1 MAVEIELKL
10 SCAPEHLNKLKRHP
24 LLRSL
29 SIARATTQKLYSVY
43 YDTPDL
49 QLRDH
54 AMALRLRRVGKQWLQ
69 TLKGGGGVQAGLH
82 QRHEWE
88 MPVAGEKLDLDSLK
102 ASGGQLPEGAFR
114 KLRPVFVTD
123 FSRSVR
129 LLKFEGAEIELGLD
143 SGEIR
148 AGKKKHL
155 ISELELELKAGE
167 PEQLFKLALALSEIV
182 PLAVENTSK
191 AEYGYR
197 LFSGEQPQPRKASLP
212 QVSEGQT
219 IASALQG
226 MVAACLL
233 QVQANVPGA
242 IESSDEEY
250 LHQVRVGLRRLRVA
264 LATAAA
270 FRADDELPRL
280 RQELKALNKAF
291 GPLREWDVFITQT
304 LEPLRARLPR
314 NAGLREL
321 LRACEAQRTL
331 HRAAAVRSLE
341 APEFQRLLLRLGT
354 WMYSGYWREPE
365 AAKEPDLMQFSESIL
380 QKRSNQVQ
388 KVGKHVASADAAR
401 WHALR
406 IACKKLRYTA
416 EMFAALYAQE
426 KTQPY
431 LTALAHLQDSLGVLN
446 DIVVAQRLLDE
457 VEAPPAATE
466 FVRET
471 LDHERAAQLPG
482 LAKAWHRFG
491 GHKHFW

>member
-10 SCAPEHLNKLKRHP
+10 ACAPEHLHRLKRHP

-54 AMALRLRRVGKQWLQ
+54 AMALRLRRVGRQWLQ

-82 QRHEWE
+82 QRNEWE
-88 MPVAGEKLDLDSLK
+88 MPVAAEKLDLDSLT

-129 LLKFEGAEIELGLD
+129 LVKFEGAEIELGLD

-182 PLAVENTSK
+182 PLATENTSK

-197 LFSGEQPQPRKASLP
+197 LFSSEQPHPRKASLP
-212 QVSEGQT
+212 QVSENQT
-219 IASALQG
+219 IAPALQG
-226 MVAACLL
+226 MIAACLL

-242 IESSDEEY
+242 IEGSDEEY

-270 FRADDELPRL
+270 FRANDELSRL

-314 NAGLREL
+314 DAGLREL
-321 LRACEAQRTL
+321 LRVCETQRAH
-331 HRAAAVRSLE
+331 HRAAVVHGLH
-341 APEFQRLLLRLGT
+341 APEFQRLLLCLGA
-354 WMYSGYWREPE
+354 WMYSDYWSKRE
-365 AAKEPDLMQFSESIL
+365 ADSEPDLMQFAESIL
-380 QKRSNQVQ
+380 KKCSNQVQ
-388 KVGKHVASADAAR
+388 KVGKHIASADAAQL
-401 WHALR
+401 HALR

-416 EMFAALYAQE
+416 EMFAPLYAQE
-426 KTQPY
+426 KAQPY
-431 LTALAHLQDSLGVLN
+431 LIALAHLQDSLGVLN
-446 DIVVAQRLLDE
+446 DITAGQRLLDD
-457 VEAPPAATE
+457 VQASQTAIGL
-466 FVRET
+466 VRKN
-471 LDHERAAQLPG
+471 LDHERTAQLPG

-491 GHKHFW
+491 GRKHFW